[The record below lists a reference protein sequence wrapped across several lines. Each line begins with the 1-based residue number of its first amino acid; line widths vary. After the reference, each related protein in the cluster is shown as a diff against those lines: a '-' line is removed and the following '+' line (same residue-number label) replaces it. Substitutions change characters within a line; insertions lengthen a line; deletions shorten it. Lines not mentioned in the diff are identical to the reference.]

1 MTSQFGL
8 ISIGIALAIF
18 VALIAFLEIGW
29 RLGVRAAAKRGEGA
43 RSGVGVVDSVVY
55 SLLGL
60 LVGFTFSGAA
70 GRFDKRREL
79 MVAEVNAIHT
89 AWKRVDLLPVTAQEP
104 LRGAFRRYVD
114 ALIASYDEEAGS
126 REERQ
131 HRASVVAAQDEI
143 WQRSWVSSFET
154 SGEKARMLLLPTVNL
169 MFDAVNAE
177 RLAQRLHP
185 PMIIYAMLA
194 LSALAGA
201 LFAGF
206 AMSKT
211 PTRSWMHIVGVAAT
225 LAIASYAI
233 LELESPR
240 LGLVRA
246 ESIDHALIELRETMK

>member
-18 VALIAFLEIGW
+18 VALIVFLEIGW
-29 RLGVRAAAKRGEGA
+29 RIGIRATAKRGEGA

-60 LVGFTFSGAA
+60 LIGFTFSGAA

-79 MVAEVNAIHT
+79 MVSEVNAIHT

-104 LRGAFRRYVD
+104 LRVAFRRYVD
-114 ALIASYDEEAGS
+114 ALIASYGEEAGS
-126 REERQ
+126 KEERQ
-131 HRASVVAAQDEI
+131 HRATVIAAQDEI
-143 WQRSWVSSFET
+143 WHRSWVSSFEP

-246 ESIDHALIELRETMK
+246 ESIDRALVELRETMK